1 LARRVCR
8 RNSPQAALISAKL
21 GREVARA
28 GTVAGVERLARADR
42 RHAMTFDQWNADDW
56 SINNQPQ
63 RKE

>member
-8 RNSPQAALISAKL
+8 RNSPQAALISEKL
-21 GREVARA
+21 GREVAGA

-56 SINNQPQ
+56 SINQPQ